1 MIFAAQG
8 SKKERR
14 GKILHYAAIWVA
26 KVGKSISVNSREV
39 WAVRG
44 GIM

>member
-8 SKKERR
+8 SKERR

-39 WAVRG
+39 
-44 GIM
+44 